1 MIFYFLIA
9 YIAIGIILN
18 FVEPL
23 KGEIWVAQMNAASN
37 ENVSALKIFLFTC
50 VIRIGVVLFYPI
62 FLLKR

>member
-23 KGEIWVAQMNAASN
+23 EGEIWVAQMNAASN